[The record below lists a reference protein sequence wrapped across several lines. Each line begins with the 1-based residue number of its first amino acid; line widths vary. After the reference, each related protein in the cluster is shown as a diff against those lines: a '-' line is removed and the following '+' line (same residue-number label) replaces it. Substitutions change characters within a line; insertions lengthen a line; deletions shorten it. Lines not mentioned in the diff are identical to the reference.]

1 MAPSGM
7 LLRAATS
14 RRLAANTKSKASLST
29 KQCLAIVNKLGNAY
43 LSGQPHK
50 VQELVK
56 RLREGLLAQG
66 MRHLEP
72 ETATAILWKALRE
85 INAGLQKCAEEAQ
98 ATLDGADAE
107 REARVAVAA
116 VAEAKLVELR
126 QAMVQLSRA
135 VRDAL
140 KMTEC
145 RKIVIAAKR
154 STRQSQEAQVKK
166 IQGRK
171 RQLEEV
177 ERDSYEP
184 LRRGPADG
192 QEGQKHLAV
201 LRRTGKAYGFQK
213 ELLSIAPVILRKQ
226 LDARHTFDGLVV
238 DQLDNEF
245 FKHFSALEASAKDC
259 ERAIM
264 EHTEE
269 VRQAEEELMGR
280 RAAHK
285 KAAMEL
291 SAAAAS
297 VQMGRQALVEAKAC
311 VRRLPADL
319 RRAEHC
325 SAKMEARLLSFQRG
339 PRATFEKALGLE
351 FGAVAS
357 IEEAHGNGVGN
368 VSEENIMTIK

>member
-1 MAPSGM
+1 MAPTGK

-14 RRLAANTKSKASLST
+14 RRLAANMKSKATLST

-43 LSGQPHK
+43 LAVQPQK

-56 RLREGLLAQG
+56 RLREGLLAEG
-66 MRHLEP
+66 ARHLEP

-85 INAGLQKCAEEAQ
+85 INAGLQKCADEAQ

-107 REARVAVAA
+107 REARVAAA
-116 VAEAKLVELR
+116 AAAEAKLVELR

-140 KMTEC
+140 KSTEC
-145 RKIVIAAKR
+145 RKMAIAAKR
-154 STRQSQEAQVKK
+154 STRQSHEAQARK
-166 IQGRK
+166 IQSRK

-177 ERDSYEP
+177 ERESYEP
-184 LRRGPADG
+184 LRRGPANG
-192 QEGQKHLAV
+192 QEGQKRLSI

-213 ELLSIAPVILRKQ
+213 ELLSITPVILRKH

-259 ERAIM
+259 EKAIM
-264 EHTEE
+264 DRTEE
-269 VRQAEEELMGR
+269 MRQAEEELMGAR
-280 RAAHK
+280 RAHK
-285 KAAMEL
+285 QAAMEL
-291 SAAAAS
+291 STAAAS
-297 VQMGRQALVEAKAC
+297 LEVGRQALIEAKSC

-319 RRAEHC
+319 KRAER
-325 SAKMEARLLSFQRG
+325 SAAKMEARLLNFQRG

-351 FGAVAS
+351 FGAVAW
-357 IEEAHGNGVGN
+357 IAEAHGSGVGN
-368 VSEENIMTIK
+368 ANAEIMTTQ